1 MPIDV
6 GRIIVKLN
14 GREATKKA
22 VIVEIIDKN
31 FVLISGAEISGVR
44 RRRANIRHLM
54 PLESQLN
61 VPRGASDEEIQKAL
75 SSAGLTEDFAT
86 PVKLGL

>member
-6 GRIIVKLN
+6 GRIVIKLN

-31 FVLISGAEISGVR
+31 FVLISGAGVSGVR
-44 RRRANIRHLM
+44 RRRANLRHLM
-54 PLESQLN
+54 PLETQLN
-61 VPRGASDEEIQKAL
+61 VPRGASDEEIRTAL
-75 SSAGLTEDFAT
+75 ESAGLLEEFAT
-86 PVKLGL
+86 AANPAL